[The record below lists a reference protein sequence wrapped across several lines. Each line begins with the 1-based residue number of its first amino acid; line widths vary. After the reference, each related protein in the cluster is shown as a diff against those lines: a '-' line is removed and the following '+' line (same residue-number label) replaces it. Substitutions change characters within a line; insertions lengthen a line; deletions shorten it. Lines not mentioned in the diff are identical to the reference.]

1 MSPKTKSSRA
11 LRVVVLGV
19 VLEEGTRLAR
29 KYGPALLDKITE
41 QAIDKGPELV
51 AKGWEKAKTEL
62 PPVASKVKDGAAAA
76 GRRAVSEVKSL
87 RRTKNGDQE
96 GTEVASPRVPE
107 DGSHEGQ
114 EPVHS

>member
-11 LRVVVLGV
+11 LRAVVLGV

-41 QAIDKGPELV
+41 QAIDKGPGLV
-51 AKGWEKAKTEL
+51 AEGWQKAKTEVL
-62 PPVASKVKDGAAAA
+62 PFASRVKAGAGAA
-76 GRRAVSEVKSL
+76 GRRTAKQVRSL
-87 RRTKNGDQE
+87 RRTHDPDQE
-96 GTEVASPRVPE
+96 GTEVAPPRVSE

-114 EPVHS
+114 EPVQG